1 VEAARAGDQGRGFA
15 VVATEVR
22 ALAQRTTAAAKEI
35 KALITESGERIAA
48 GEGQTKVALERMGSA
63 LDSVGKVGTVLDEI
77 SHAAA
82 EQTLGISQINEAIV
96 QMDSI
101 TQQNAAMVEELAAT
115 AKSLHFQVEG
125 VSNTMKLFRLQA
137 GEHTLSQVD
146 AVDLRREGKSL
157 VLGR

>member
-22 ALAQRTTAAAKEI
+22 ALAQRTTSAAKEI
-35 KALITESGERIAA
+35 RLLITESGERITA
-48 GEGQTKVALERMGSA
+48 GEGQTKLALERMSTVLGSV
-63 LDSVGKVGTVLDEI
+63 SKVSTVLDEI
-77 SHAAA
+77 SHASN

-115 AKSLHFQVEG
+115 AKSLHYQVEG
-125 VSNTMKLFRLQA
+125 VSNSMKLFRLRS
-137 GEHTLSQVD
+137 GDETLSQVD
-146 AVDLRREGKSL
+146 AVGLRRSGKPML
-157 VLGR
+157 LQ